1 MLVIIFYFCRYCCSI
16 PNQKDDKKPTTSKI
30 TFMLPS
36 SEFFDT
42 PPLGDYGL
50 KEVPNYKLMDITEG
64 TSSNKA
70 GRKTPPGPVP

>member
-1 MLVIIFYFCRYCCSI
+1 
-16 PNQKDDKKPTTSKI
+16 
-30 TFMLPS
+30 MLPS